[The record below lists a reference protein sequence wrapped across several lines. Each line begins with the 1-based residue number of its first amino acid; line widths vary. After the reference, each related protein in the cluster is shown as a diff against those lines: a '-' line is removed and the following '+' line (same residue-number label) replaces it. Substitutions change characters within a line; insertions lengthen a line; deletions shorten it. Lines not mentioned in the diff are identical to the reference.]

1 VPFPV
6 FASLLGA
13 GVSTVF
19 VTRPAVQRV
28 VAVTALGASTAVSI
42 AMLVLVERDG
52 PAATTLGGWPA
63 AVGVTLVVDVFS
75 ALVLAVAM
83 VTVFA
88 VLLYA
93 IGQPGVDDEFPFHP
107 VYLVLTAG
115 IALTLVTGDLF
126 TLFVGVELMLAAS
139 YALLTQGGRS
149 PQVRTGMTYVVI
161 NTVASSLLVSAIG
174 LIYAATGTVNI
185 ADLAGKLGHLDPGL
199 RTALGA
205 YLLLVFGIKAAV
217 VPLFFW
223 LPDSYPTA
231 PTPVTAVFAGLLT
244 KIGVYAIARTSTLL
258 FPGDEVIRNGLL
270 AIGTA
275 TMLVGVL
282 GAIAQ
287 DDMKRILSFHIVSQI
302 GYMVFGVGIATRI
315 GLAAAIFF
323 LLHQIPVKASLFCVT
338 GIVEHHAGT
347 AALHRLGGL
356 RARAPALAAMFG
368 LAAASLAGL
377 PPTSGFVGKLGLV
390 SAGFASHVWIPT
402 AASLV
407 VSILTLLSMLKI
419 WNGVFWGEPDEPPP
433 NADVLTRTRLRAPAL
448 MTSGT
453 AMLVA
458 VTVAVAVF
466 AGPLFSLCE
475 RAADGLLS
483 PASYQQVVLR

>member
-63 AVGVTLVVDVFS
+63 AVGVTLVVDLFS

-347 AALHRLGGL
+347 AA
-356 RARAPALAAMFG
+356 
-368 LAAASLAGL
+368 
-377 PPTSGFVGKLGLV
+377 
-390 SAGFASHVWIPT
+390 T